1 MKRII
6 YSAAVVLALGVVSC
20 SKQDIRPVGSTEKVP
35 VWRGSTTGNSD
46 VDPNVGGKITDPNND
61 PESSSPVGD
70 DN

>member
-6 YSAAVVLALGVVSC
+6 YSAVVLLALGVVSC
-20 SKQDIRPVGSTEKVP
+20 TKEDIKKYGAQSEVP
-35 VWRGSTTGNSD
+35 VWRGSTDGNAT
-46 VDPNVGGKITDPNND
+46 VDPNVNGKITDPNND

>member
-6 YSAAVVLALGVVSC
+6 YSAVVLLALGVVSC
-20 SKQDIRPVGSTEKVP
+20 TKEDIKKYGAASDVP
-35 VWRGSTTGNSD
+35 VWRGSTEGNTNI
-46 VDPNVGGKITDPNND
+46 DPSGGGKITDPNND